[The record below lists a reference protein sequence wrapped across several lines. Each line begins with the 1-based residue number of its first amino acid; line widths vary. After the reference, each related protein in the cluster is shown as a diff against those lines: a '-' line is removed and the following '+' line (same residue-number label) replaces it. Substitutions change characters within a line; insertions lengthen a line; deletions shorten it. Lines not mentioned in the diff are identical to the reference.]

1 MTRPR
6 EGVLIAAFA
15 AIAVMVGGN
24 AVGIRFSNREL
35 DPLWGAGLRFAL
47 AAALLVVAMAIMRLR
62 LPRGRALMGALLFG
76 LLDVGGAFALG
87 YYALVE
93 LHAGFGSILL
103 ALVPLATLLLA
114 ALQRQERLRVAGVT
128 GTLVALVGIALMSR
142 APLRESLPALSLLA
156 ALGSALCIAQATVL
170 VRRFPPVHPMTMNAI
185 AMTVGAAVL
194 IAGSVLAGEAL
205 VIPQRAATW
214 VALGYLVVVGSVIVF
229 VLFLFVLRHWAASR
243 TAYVY
248 VLVPCVTVALSAWLD
263 DEPVG
268 AGLVLGGLLV
278 LIGVYAGALRPATTA
293 STPPAVS
300 AATRRL
306 RGGRPGRRQ
315 PGSVGAG
322 GGVSRGSAGESGSGP
337 ASTSSRE

>member
-1 MTRPR
+1 MPRPR
-6 EGVLIAAFA
+6 EGVVLAAFA
-15 AIAVMVGGN
+15 AIAVLVGGN

-47 AAALLVVAMAIMRLR
+47 AATVLAAVMAVLGLK
-62 LPRGRALMGALLFG
+62 LPRGRALTGALLFG

-114 ALQRQERLRVAGVT
+114 ALQGQERLRLAAVA
-128 GTLVALVGIALMSR
+128 GTLVALVGVALMSR
-142 APLRESLPALSLLA
+142 APLRESVPLLSLLA
-156 ALGSALCIAQATVL
+156 ALGSALCIAQAAVL
-170 VRRFPPVHPMTMNAI
+170 VRRFPPVHPVTMNAV
-185 AMTVGAAVL
+185 AMTAGAAVL
-194 IAGSVLAGEAL
+194 IAGSVFTGESL

-214 VALGYLVVVGSVIVF
+214 VALGYLVVVGSVVVF
-229 VLFLFVLRHWAASR
+229 VLFLFVLRHWVASR

-248 VLVPCVTVALSAWLD
+248 VLVPFITVALSAWLD

-278 LIGVYAGALRPATTA
+278 LTGVYVGALRPAR
-293 STPPAVS
+293 TPRMPPVRTVGPAFHS
-300 AATRRL
+300 PGIAP
-306 RGGRPGRRQ
+306 GRPGA
-315 PGSVGAG
+315 P
-322 GGVSRGSAGESGSGP
+322 
-337 ASTSSRE
+337 

>member
-1 MTRPR
+1 MRRPR

-15 AIAVMVGGN
+15 AISVLVGGN

-47 AAALLVVAMAIMRLR
+47 ATTVLGGVMAVLRLE
-62 LPRGRALMGALLFG
+62 LPRGRALTGALLFG
-76 LLDVGGAFALG
+76 LLDVGAAFGFG

-114 ALQRQERLRVAGVT
+114 VLQAQEPLRAAAVT
-128 GTLVALVGIALMSR
+128 GTLLALVGVALMSR
-142 APLRESLPALSLLA
+142 APLRESLPLLSLLA

-170 VRRFPPVHPMTMNAI
+170 VRRFPPVHPVTMNAV
-185 AMTVGAAVL
+185 AMTVGATVL
-194 IAGSVLAGEAL
+194 IAGSVLAGESL
-205 VIPQRAATW
+205 VVPQRAATW
-214 VALGYLVVVGSVIVF
+214 VALGYLVVVGSVVVF
-229 VLFLFVLRHWAASR
+229 VLFLFVLRHWVASR

-248 VLVPCVTVALSAWLD
+248 VLVPFVTVALTAWLD

-278 LIGVYAGALRPATTA
+278 LAGVYVRALRPAR
-293 STPPAVS
+293 TPP
-300 AATRRL
+300 
-306 RGGRPGRRQ
+306 P
-315 PGSVGAG
+315 
-322 GGVSRGSAGESGSGP
+322 
-337 ASTSSRE
+337 